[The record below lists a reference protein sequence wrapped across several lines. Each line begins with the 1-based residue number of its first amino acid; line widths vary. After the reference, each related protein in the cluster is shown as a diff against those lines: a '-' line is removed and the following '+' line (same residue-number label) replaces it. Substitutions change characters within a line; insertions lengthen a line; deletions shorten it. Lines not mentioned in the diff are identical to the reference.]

1 MSNSRKFL
9 YKEFE
14 KPQAVEQLVLKVNPE
29 LQEKFL
35 QNDHELWTL
44 GEAGQYTFA
53 GKENWCSESD
63 PSRVYLLVYFE
74 ELIGWHSIPEDF
86 LVETE
91 AEMQRRM
98 GKGNVDT
105 LEYVHDQDMQYKV
118 SEYMPEIKK
127 GEWELTKYAATSMME
142 ELVFKVDEEFLDEYL
157 KVDQEIW
164 SEALGT
170 CEGFMGK
177 ETLISSKTGLVTNII
192 YWECKEQRESIDQA
206 LLSETDEKMHAR
218 MGNNAYQL
226 VRKGHEAD
234 QKIRLT
240 SYRR

>member
-1 MSNSRKFL
+1 MNNSRKFL

-14 KPQAVEQLVLKVNPE
+14 KPQVVEQLVLKVKPV
-29 LQEKFL
+29 LLEKFL

-63 PSRVYLLVYFE
+63 PSKLYLLVYFE
-74 ELIGWHSIPEDF
+74 ELAGWHSIPEDF

-98 GKGNVDT
+98 GEGNVET

-118 SEYMPEIKK
+118 SEYLPEITKD
-127 GEWELTKYAATSMME
+127 EWELTRYADSSMME
-142 ELVFKVDEEFLDEYL
+142 ELVLKVDKNVLDEYL
-157 KVDQEIW
+157 KADHEIW
-164 SEALGT
+164 TEAIGT
-170 CEGFMGK
+170 CEGFIGK
-177 ETLISSKTGLVTNII
+177 ETWISSKTGFVTNII
-192 YWECKEQRESIDQA
+192 YWESKEQWDSIDQA
-206 LLSETDEKMHAR
+206 LLSETDEKMRAR
-218 MGNNAYQL
+218 MGKDAFQL
-226 VRKGHEAD
+226 VRKDHETD